1 MLPDSEK
8 ARRARAH
15 AAYVRQT
22 HPAMERDLI
31 AGLGV
36 VDRNG
41 KSLIG
46 VLRIADSS
54 GVDDQHGTIVRRSVS
69 VANR

>member
-1 MLPDSEK
+1 
-8 ARRARAH
+8 
-15 AAYVRQT
+15 
-22 HPAMERDLI
+22 MERDEVILHGI
-31 AGLGV
+31 EQG
-36 VDRNG
+36 DRER
-41 KSLIG
+41 IVG